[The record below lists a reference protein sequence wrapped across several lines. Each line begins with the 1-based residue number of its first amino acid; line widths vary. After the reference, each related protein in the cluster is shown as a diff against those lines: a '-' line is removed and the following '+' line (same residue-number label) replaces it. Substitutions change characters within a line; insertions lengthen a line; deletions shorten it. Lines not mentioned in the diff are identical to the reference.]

1 MALYSTRVQ
10 RIGTENAFKIGPYI
24 NEVAATGLKVIRC
37 NLGEPDFPLP
47 AHIRDEVKRQL
58 DADMTHYVDPQGI
71 LSFREAIAAEMGARR
86 GLDITPDRVVV
97 FPGGKPPIGFSQEV
111 YCDPGDEVIY
121 PSPGFPIYESFTSYL
136 GLQPVPLHLDEQKGF
151 AFTGEDLAPLITP
164 RTKLI
169 ILNFPSNPTGGV
181 ASRAQLESIAE
192 VILAKAPRDVRVYSD
207 EIYENILFDGSRH
220 FSIASLPGMAER
232 TIIASGAS
240 KSYSWTGGRIGW
252 AVLPSAEE
260 ALMFKTLNINYFSCI
275 AGYNQLGAKLAIES
289 PESPPAIERMVRAFQ
304 ERRDVV
310 VAELNSI
317 EGVRC
322 QVPKGAFYVFPNIAG
337 VCERLG
343 AIDLFERLPADVKA
357 RTSPSTLVQM
367 FLLFRYGVATL
378 DRRAF
383 GVIGAEGRHF
393 LRISVATALDDLKEG
408 MARLRRAAQDR
419 DGFAAFVREGRRLS

>member
-1 MALYSTRVQ
+1 
-10 RIGTENAFKIGPYI
+10 
-24 NEVAATGLKVIRC
+24 
-37 NLGEPDFPLP
+37 
-47 AHIRDEVKRQL
+47 
-58 DADMTHYVDPQGI
+58 
-71 LSFREAIAAEMGARR
+71 
-86 GLDITPDRVVV
+86 
-97 FPGGKPPIGFSQEV
+97 
-111 YCDPGDEVIY
+111 
-121 PSPGFPIYESFTSYL
+121 
-136 GLQPVPLHLDEQKGF
+136 
-151 AFTGEDLAPLITP
+151 
-164 RTKLI
+164 
-169 ILNFPSNPTGGV
+169 
-181 ASRAQLESIAE
+181 
-192 VILAKAPRDVRVYSD
+192 
-207 EIYENILFDGSRH
+207 
-220 FSIASLPGMAER
+220 
-232 TIIASGAS
+232 
-240 KSYSWTGGRIGW
+240 
-252 AVLPSAEE
+252 
-260 ALMFKTLNINYFSCI
+260 MFKTLNINYFSCI

-289 PESPPAIERMVRAFQ
+289 PESPLVIERMVRAFQ

-393 LRISVATALDDLKEG
+393 LRISVATALDDLREG